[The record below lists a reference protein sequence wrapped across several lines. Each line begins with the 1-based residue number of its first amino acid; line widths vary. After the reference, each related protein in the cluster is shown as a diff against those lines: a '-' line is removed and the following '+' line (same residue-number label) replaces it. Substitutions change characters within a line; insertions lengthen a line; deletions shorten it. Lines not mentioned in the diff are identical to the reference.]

1 MSALLEEGIADY
13 SRRRDNLVAGITAF
27 ADWLDRH
34 HGLDAERNLR
44 MTDLAEAL
52 RRDRLMLAFVAEY
65 SRGKTELIN
74 ALFFADFGQRLLP
87 SDAGRTT
94 MCPTEIGYEE
104 GLAPQLRLLP
114 IETRLR
120 TEPLAHFKLTPIEWS
135 TVTLDPDDP
144 QQMHAALHKL
154 AESRTVT
161 RAEAEALGLYN
172 PDSDVGAM
180 QEGGS
185 GMVEIP
191 AWRYAMLNF
200 PHPLLKAGL
209 CILDT
214 PGLNAL
220 GTEPELT
227 LSSIPNAHAVF
238 FLLATDTGVTR
249 SDLDIWQHYVHRHI
263 NYHIAVLNKI
273 DMLWDELRGELAFR
287 ATLNKQLEETARI
300 LKLPQ
305 NQVFAV
311 SAQKAL
317 VGKIRQDADLIS
329 RSGIAGLE
337 NLLSDKI
344 VPARREILFE
354 GAITQIAD
362 HVNNERATLAVRMRE
377 GLANLKQLSD
387 LSGKNKDMA
396 AQLRINLI
404 KDKVR
409 YDATAEHFKATR
421 KAVRQ
426 HGEQLLD
433 RLSESALHAML
444 EEARAAM
451 GDSWTTKGLIRSMRR
466 LSEQAIQRFN
476 QAEKLSVAM
485 QQYLLAA
492 CERFHKEHG
501 LPRMAI
507 PVLDLTSYRLRM
519 DKLMQETQEFCSD
532 PSNLL
537 VEKHFMIRRFY
548 TEVASETQKT
558 FELSAR
564 EAKRWL
570 SIALDPVIQRI
581 RSYKQ
586 MLDERLETLGR
597 IADNVSG
604 VQEQM
609 ALVKAGIDKLRRQK
623 AELDEIAKR
632 FESLHA

>member
-13 SRRRDNLVAGITAF
+13 SRRRDNLVAGIAAF
-27 ADWLDRH
+27 ADWLDRY
-34 HGLDAERNLR
+34 HGMDADRNLR
-44 MTDLAEAL
+44 MNDLADAL

-74 ALFFADFGQRLLP
+74 ALFFSDYKQRLLP

-94 MCPTEIGYEE
+94 MCPTEIFFEE
-104 GLAPQLRLLP
+104 GHDPSLKLLP

-120 TEPLAHFKLTPIEWS
+120 TEPLAHFKLSSIEWS
-135 TVTLDPDDP
+135 TIKLDPADP
-144 QQMHAALHKL
+144 QQMHAALQKL
-154 AESRTVT
+154 AESRKVT
-161 RAEAEALGLYN
+161 RAEAEALGLFN
-172 PDSDVGAM
+172 PASTVSALHED
-180 QEGGS
+180 EN

-191 AWRYAMLNF
+191 AWRYAMINF

-209 CILDT
+209 CVLDT

-220 GTEPELT
+220 GAEPELT

-238 FLLATDTGVTR
+238 FLLATDTGVTK
-249 SDLDIWQHYVHRHI
+249 SDLEIWQHYVHRHI
-263 NYHIAVLNKI
+263 NYHVAVLNKI
-273 DMLWDELRGELAFR
+273 DVLWDDLRGELAFR
-287 ATLNKQLEETARI
+287 ATLNKQVEETARI
-300 LKLPQ
+300 LKLPED
-305 NQVFAV
+305 QVFAV

-317 VGKIRQDADLIS
+317 VGKVKADAEMIS
-329 RSGIAGLE
+329 RSGIASLE
-337 NLLSDKI
+337 NLLTERI
-344 VPARREILFE
+344 VPARREILFQ

-362 HVNNERATLAVRMRE
+362 HVSNERASLAARLRE
-377 GLANLKQLSD
+377 GLQSLQQLSD
-387 LSGKNKDMA
+387 LSGKNKEMA
-396 AQLRINLI
+396 AQLRVALV

-409 YDATAEHFKATR
+409 YDATAEQFKVTR
-421 KAVRQ
+421 KAVKE

-433 RLSESALHAML
+433 RLSEEALKAML
-444 EEARAAM
+444 EEARTAM
-451 GDSWTTKGLIRSMRR
+451 GDSWTTKGLIRTMRK
-466 LSEQAIQRFN
+466 LSEETILRFG
-476 QAEKLSVAM
+476 QAEMLSVAM
-485 QQYLLAA
+485 QQYLLSA

-507 PVLDLTSYRLRM
+507 PVLDLTSYRKRM

-532 PSNLL
+532 PGNLL

-558 FELSAR
+558 FKLSAK

-581 RSYKQ
+581 RDYKQ
-586 MLDERLETLGR
+586 MLDDRLETMRR
-597 IADNVSG
+597 IAENVGG

-609 ALVKAGIDKLRRQK
+609 VLVKAGIDKLRKQK
-623 AELDEIAKR
+623 GELDEIAKR
-632 FESLHA
+632 FESLTV

>member
-27 ADWLDRH
+27 ADWLDRY

-44 MTDLAEAL
+44 MIDLADAL
-52 RRDRLMLAFVAEY
+52 RKDRLMLAFVAEY

-94 MCPTEIGYEE
+94 MCPTEIYFEE
-104 GLAPQLRLLP
+104 GHEPTLKLLP

-120 TEPLAHFKLTPIEWS
+120 TEPLAYFKLSPIEWS
-135 TVTLDPDDP
+135 TIRLDPADP
-144 QQMHAALHKL
+144 QQMHTELQKL
-154 AESRTVT
+154 AETRRVT
-161 RAEAEALGLYN
+161 KAEAEALGLHN
-172 PDSDVGAM
+172 PASGVSALHEDAG
-180 QEGGS
+180 

-191 AWRYAMLNF
+191 AWRYAMINF

-220 GTEPELT
+220 GAEPELT

-238 FLLATDTGVTR
+238 FLLATDTGVTK
-249 SDLDIWQHYVHRHI
+249 SDLEIWQQYVHRHI
-263 NYHIAVLNKI
+263 NYHVAVLNKI

-287 ATLNKQLEETARI
+287 ATLHKQLEETARI
-300 LKLPQ
+300 LKLPE

-317 VGKIRQDADLIS
+317 VGKVKSDPELIS
-329 RSGIAGLE
+329 RSGIASLE
-337 NLLSDKI
+337 NLLAEKI
-344 VPARREILFE
+344 VPARREILFQ
-354 GAITQIAD
+354 GAITQVAE
-362 HVNNERATLAVRMRE
+362 HVNNERATLAARLRE
-377 GLANLKQLSD
+377 GLQSLQQLSD
-387 LSGKNKDMA
+387 LSGKNRDMA
-396 AQLRINLI
+396 AQLRTNLV

-409 YDATAEHFKATR
+409 YDATAEQFKVTR
-421 KAVRQ
+421 KAVQQ
-426 HGEQLLD
+426 HGDQLLE
-433 RLSESALHAML
+433 RLSEDALHLML
-444 EEARAAM
+444 EEARAIM
-451 GDSWTTKGLIRSMRR
+451 DGSWTTKGLIRSMRG
-466 LSEQAIQRFN
+466 LSEEAILRFG

-485 QQYLLAA
+485 QQYLLSA
-492 CERFHKEHG
+492 CERFHREHG
-501 LPRMAI
+501 LPRMSI

-532 PSNLL
+532 PGNLL

-548 TEVASETQKT
+548 NEVASETKKT
-558 FELSAR
+558 FDLSTK

-581 RSYKQ
+581 RDYKQ
-586 MLDERLETLGR
+586 MLDDRLETMRR
-597 IADNVSG
+597 IG

-609 ALVKAGIDKLRRQK
+609 GLVKSGIDKLRKQK
-623 AELDEIAKR
+623 NELDAIAKR
-632 FESLHA
+632 FESLVS